1 MSKSRNIVAIEAPEV
16 DYLCSSNIKLW
27 NNSTQYIKTQCTCTA
42 QLQSEITL
50 QERKKRYQK
59 KVFIFLHLLMPNG

>member
-1 MSKSRNIVAIEAPEV
+1 VAIKAPKV
-16 DYLCSSNIKLW
+16 DYYVAACGIIVHMYKP
-27 NNSTQYIKTQCTCTA
+27 QCTFTA